1 MKNLEIRLMAAGRG
15 IKLWQIAD
23 SLGISDCTF
32 SRKLRKEITESEKQ
46 EIFAIIERLTRRDE
60 NAKHG

>member
-1 MKNLEIRLMAAGRG
+1 MKNLDIRLMAAGRG

>member
-1 MKNLEIRLMAAGRG
+1 MKNLDIRLMAAGRG

-60 NAKHG
+60 NANHG

>member
-1 MKNLEIRLMAAGRG
+1 MKNLDIRLMAAGHG

-32 SRKLRKEITESEKQ
+32 SRKLRKEISESEKQ
-46 EIFAIIERLTRRDE
+46 EIF
-60 NAKHG
+60 

>member
-1 MKNLEIRLMAAGRG
+1 MKNLDIRLMAAGHG

-32 SRKLRKEITESEKQ
+32 SRKLRKEISESEKQ
-46 EIFAIIERLTRRDE
+46 EIFAIIEELTRRDG
-60 NAKHG
+60 NANHG

>member
-1 MKNLEIRLMAAGRG
+1 MKNLDIRLIAAGRG

>member
-1 MKNLEIRLMAAGRG
+1 MKNLDIRLMAARRG

>member
-1 MKNLEIRLMAAGRG
+1 MENLDIRLAAAGHG

-32 SRKLRKEITESEKQ
+32 SRKLRKKIAESEKQ

-60 NAKHG
+60 NAHHG